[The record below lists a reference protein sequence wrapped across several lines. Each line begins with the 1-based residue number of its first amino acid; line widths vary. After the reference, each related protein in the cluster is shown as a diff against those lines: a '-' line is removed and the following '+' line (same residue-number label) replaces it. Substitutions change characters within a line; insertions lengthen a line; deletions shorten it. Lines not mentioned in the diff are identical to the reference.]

1 MLYLLVTF
9 GTNQVLRGVDL
20 KVEKGDHGHMD
31 FDDIHTELKG
41 ASKAVINKVRK
52 KTALENVME
61 GLVIARKAPKKE
73 AVPNIYSPIPRRR
86 EHRSFCIV
94 FCRITIM

>member
-1 MLYLLVTF
+1 
-9 GTNQVLRGVDL
+9 
-20 KVEKGDHGHMD
+20 MD

-61 GLVIARKAPKKE
+61 GLVIARKAPKRRQCRRYIHPSQGGE
-73 AVPNIYSPIPRRR
+73 NIVVSASCSAGLRLYDL
-86 EHRSFCIV
+86 E
-94 FCRITIM
+94 MDGN